1 MTVIEKLWKLLL
13 PTAQA
18 PIANPLFQT
27 GDRVEYI
34 DENVYPPHHGT
45 VMWCWGEKIKVQW
58 DGFAQM
64 RWVDLEDIR
73 RL

>member
-1 MTVIEKLWKLLL
+1 MKILQRLYDLLL
-13 PTAQA
+13 PTAQVPLEA
-18 PIANPLFQT
+18 PLFQT

-34 DENVYPPHHGT
+34 DDNVFPPHHGT

-58 DGFAQM
+58 DDFAQT